1 MEYILIAIVTSFN
14 FLIIKWKLERGR
26 YEDAILDTTI
36 LVILSSFFGGSMGG
50 MIIAVIASFIV
61 SIYFLASP
69 PRFLKSLETKEF
81 ITEFKKRMPK

>member
-14 FLIIKWKLERGR
+14 FLIIKWKLEHKR
-26 YEDAILDTTI
+26 YEDAALDTAI
-36 LVILSSFFGGSMGG
+36 LVILSSLFGGSMGG

-69 PRFLKSLETKEF
+69 PRFLKSVETEGF